1 MDTVYIRKINE
12 LNDKLDLIIN
22 NQKIIIDT
30 LWNLPMD
37 YSNVNLYD
45 EDYEEFYDDIFG
57 K

>member
-1 MDTVYIRKINE
+1 MDTVYNRKLNE